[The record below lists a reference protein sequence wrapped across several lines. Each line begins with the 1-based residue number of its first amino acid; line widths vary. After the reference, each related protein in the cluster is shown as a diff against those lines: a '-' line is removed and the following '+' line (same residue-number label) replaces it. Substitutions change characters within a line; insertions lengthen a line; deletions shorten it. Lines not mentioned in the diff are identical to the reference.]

1 MKDHEYM
8 NLLITRAKRKK
19 QILRQQIKKIQR
31 EIGVLSHE
39 YNEMRTSLEDS
50 FKHQSKNSSE
60 KYVKRVCYKR
70 NYNVLVI
77 GSILILTYFYT
88 SVVCAF
94 VITAQETINF
104 ITISNLIMQLLFCII
119 YLQFVYV

>member
-1 MKDHEYM
+1 MKDNEYM
-8 NLLITRAKRKK
+8 NLLVIRAGRKK
-19 QILRQQIKKIQR
+19 QKLRQQLQKLQR

-50 FKHQSKNSSE
+50 FKHQSKKSSE
-60 KYVKRVCYKR
+60 KDFKRFCSKR
-70 NYNVLVI
+70 NCIVI
-77 GSILILTYFYT
+77 VGSILILTYFYT

-104 ITISNLIMQLLFCII
+104 VTISNLIMQLLFCII
-119 YLQFVYV
+119 YFQFVYL